1 MRDLKL
7 SKAETEIL
15 HQLEELRSFQRS
27 KMSGGQ
33 RIDTLQAAVRR
44 ALAAQEKTLE
54 QIAELNAKLQE
65 QEEKLAKARQEEVQ
79 ATEALEQA
87 KKEMIEDTNIKEAPG
102 MELTAASAAFAT
114 ALMPEQLPKEIATF
128 VQIRINDL
136 LAKVQADVQQTV
148 ASAMALPPTPVLPSN
163 PGTPD
168 MDATQAAPEAALA
181 AAGIHQAAN
190 GAQEVAR
197 TQVESQTQESGFGKA
212 NASNQ
217 NRSKPYDHPKPQWDA
232 Q

>member
-1 MRDLKL
+1 
-7 SKAETEIL
+7 
-15 HQLEELRSFQRS
+15 
-27 KMSGGQ
+27 
-33 RIDTLQAAVRR
+33 
-44 ALAAQEKTLE
+44 
-54 QIAELNAKLQE
+54 
-65 QEEKLAKARQEEVQ
+65 
-79 ATEALEQA
+79 
-87 KKEMIEDTNIKEAPG
+87 MIEDTNIKEAPG

-168 MDATQAAPEAALA
+168 MDAPQAAPEAALA
-181 AAGIHQAAN
+181 AAGIRQPAN
-190 GAQEVAR
+190 GSQEVAR
-197 TQVESQTQESGFGKA
+197 AQVESQTQEPGFGKA

-217 NRSKPYDHPKPQWDA
+217 NRSMPYDHPKPQWDA